1 MNIPELVG
9 MGLIRQPKTL
19 QEYLRKKQI
28 KQEAEK
34 AAKESAQKILGHINE
49 KVRCEHETN
58 SVHNQRSLRHH

>member
-9 MGLIRQPKTL
+9 MGLIRQPQTL

-28 KQEAEK
+28 KEEAER
-34 AAKESAQKILGHINE
+34 AAKESAQRIFSNISNQ
-49 KVRCEHETN
+49 VRGEHENN